1 MVKADN
7 PSTTKTPYLGVIV
20 ILVLVVI
27 GLAYLY
33 AQKSGAYSQEAN
45 AYGSLNSNYTAL
57 KSSYNSANSA
67 LATLG
72 IKYNSTEYN
81 LTHPYMEVLYYQ
93 HIINLPEYNATYTYN
108 STGYNSY
115 TGLYSGFTYNY
126 TVKWGRFNTS
136 FNAPYSGYLIFNGTS
151 TIENNPSPSTCAW
164 AVYESNKLSYRNVS
178 TTKSYLYNTT
188 YTYIDHY
195 PGNDGLFVN
204 LTSAPFTELC
214 PVQSVTYIIPVSKGE
229 NYLLVDSENSTQ
241 GQTVTFSVKYV
252 GLHTS

>member
-1 MVKADN
+1 MQSAA
-7 PSTTKTPYLGVIV
+7 
-20 ILVLVVI
+20 
-27 GLAYLY
+27 AY
-33 AQKSGAYSQEAN
+33 N
-45 AYGSLNSNYTAL
+45 ASKSNYTTL
-57 KSSYNSANSA
+57 QSSYNTQTGQLNSANSV
-67 LATLG
+67 LAALG
-72 IKYNSTEYN
+72 IKYNITEYN
-81 LTHPYMEVLYYQ
+81 LTHPYIEVLYYQ
-93 HIINLPEYNATYTYN
+93 HTINLPRYNTTYTYN

-115 TGLYSGFTYNY
+115 TGFYSGFTYNY

-136 FNAPYSGYLIFNGTS
+136 FNAPYAGYLIFNGTS
-151 TIENNPSPSTCAW
+151 TIENNPSPSTCEW
-164 AVYESNKLSYRNVS
+164 VVYESNKLGYRNVS

-214 PVQSVTYIIPVSKGE
+214 PVQSITYNIPVSKGE
-229 NYLLVDSENSTQ
+229 NYLLIDSENSTQ